1 MITGEEE
8 EEEMMVNNPHKGS
21 ALNPGDIGGG
31 DGSTKEL
38 AKPFAKMAVKQG
50 SKPEPNQP

>member
-1 MITGEEE
+1 MITGEE
-8 EEEMMVNNPHKGS
+8 EEEMMVNNPYKGS